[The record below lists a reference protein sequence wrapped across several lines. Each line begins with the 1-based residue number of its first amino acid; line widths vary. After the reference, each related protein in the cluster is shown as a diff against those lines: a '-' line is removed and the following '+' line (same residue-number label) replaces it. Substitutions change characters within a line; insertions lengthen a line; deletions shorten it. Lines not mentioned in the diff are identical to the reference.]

1 MKYLENHVDLRAD
14 ISRRELLEGGADV
27 VVVVALPYAE
37 GTTQEGF
44 WRHVACHARGR
55 DYHKTLK
62 KKLGKMGLAIC
73 ERFPKVRSRAIVDS
87 APVLER
93 TWAVAAGIGEMGKS
107 GALIV
112 PGIGPRVLLGELLLK
127 GPLPDVPR
135 PEFAQKNFALCKD
148 CDACIR
154 SCPTGAIVA
163 PGVVDSR
170 RCLSYWT
177 IEAPGEIPN
186 EFAEKTT
193 KIFGCDICTAVCPRH
208 NPEVP
213 CALEPIPT
221 DEGRRLSLEEA
232 LAATDLRLENALAGT
247 ALRRTGAPKLKK
259 TSRALVSRGS
269 ERNGRDMTN
278 TLSSG
283 PRISVQTRN
292 VKKTI
297 DPRTVKRRGVEIL
310 KALGLKDSELSILLC
325 DDPVIQALNKDYR
338 NKNAPTDVLSFSMN
352 EGDTPVPMPQLLGD
366 VVISVET
373 ARRQALDL
381 GHSLLDEV
389 TSLLIHGI
397 LHLVGHTHD
406 TPEEEHKMFS
416 KAAALEQ
423 LFHKHKHPVKNPA
436 AHSD

>member
-1 MKYLENHVDLRAD
+1 MKYLENHTGIRAD
-14 ISRRELLEGGADV
+14 ISRRELLEGGSEV

-37 GTTQEGF
+37 GATQDGF

-62 KKLGKMGLAIC
+62 KRLGKIGLAIR
-73 ERFPKVRSRAIVDS
+73 ERFPNVSFRAIVDS

-93 TWAVAAGIGEMGKS
+93 AWAVTAGIGEIGKS
-107 GALIV
+107 GAVIV

-135 PEFAQKNFALCKD
+135 LEFDKKNFGLCKD
-148 CDACIR
+148 CDACIE

-163 PGVVDSR
+163 PGVVDSG

-177 IEAPGEIPN
+177 IEAPAEVPSR
-186 EFAEKTT
+186 FAEKTT
-193 KIFGCDICTAVCPRH
+193 KIFGCDVCTAVCPRH
-208 NPEVP
+208 NPAVP
-213 CALEPIPT
+213 CALEPVPT
-221 DEGRRLSLEEA
+221 EEGRRLSLDEA
-232 LAATDLRLENALAGT
+232 LAATDLQLENALAGT
-247 ALRRTGAPKLKK
+247 ALRRTGASKLKK
-259 TSRALVSRGS
+259 TSRALVSRGPK
-269 ERNGRDMTN
+269 RTRRDMTKN
-278 TLSSG
+278 ASSG

-292 VKKTI
+292 VKKAI
-297 DPRTVKRRGVEIL
+297 DPRTVKRRGVKLLE
-310 KALGLKDSELSILLC
+310 ALELPDAELSVLLC
-325 DDPVIQALNKDYR
+325 DDGVIQALNKDYR

-381 GHSLLDEV
+381 SHSLLDEV

-406 TPEEEHKMFS
+406 TPEEEKEMFS
-416 KAAALEQ
+416 KAAVLEQ
-423 LFHKHKHPVKNPA
+423 LFHKQPVKNPA
-436 AHSD
+436 GHSD